1 MAIKYDPTI
10 NLGHILTFVGF
21 VATGAGAY
29 SLLEKRVAILEEK
42 AILSLQSTQEQRVEQ
57 KEANRELRN
66 DMKDVQRTV
75 NEMSRSLTGRA
86 DRK

>member
-1 MAIKYDPTI
+1 MPVKYDPTI

-42 AILSLQSTQEQRVEQ
+42 AMQAVSISAEQRQEQ
-57 KEANRELRN
+57 KEAAREIKSDL
-66 DMKDVQRTV
+66 KDIQRTV
-75 NEMSRSLTGRA
+75 NELSRAAAKGR
-86 DRK
+86 